1 MNKIHTYY
9 IKARSKTE
17 KRKSIKKAADVPFL
31 CPESTDTQNKPSLF
45 HKEIEP
51 V

>member
-1 MNKIHTYY
+1 MNNIHTYY
-9 IKARSKTE
+9 IKTRSKTE
-17 KRKSIKKAADVPFL
+17 KRESIIKAADFPFL
-31 CPESTDTQNKPSLF
+31 CPESTDTESKPSLF